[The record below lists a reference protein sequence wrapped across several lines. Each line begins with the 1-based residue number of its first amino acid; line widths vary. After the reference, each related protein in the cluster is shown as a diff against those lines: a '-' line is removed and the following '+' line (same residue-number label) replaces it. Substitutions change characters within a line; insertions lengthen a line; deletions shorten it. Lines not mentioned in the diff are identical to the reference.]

1 MVTSYLRMALRV
13 LRKRVGYTFI
23 NVFGLGIGAAV
34 CLLMLVFIQDE
45 RSYDRFHEKAER
57 TYRLTDHFALA
68 GRTYNTAGTP
78 FPWGPAL
85 QATFPEIEAMVRVL
99 KTGNVVDV
107 DNNRFVESNIFY
119 ADSNFFAVFDFTLRQ
134 GNPQTA
140 LQAPN
145 TVVLTEAMA
154 YKYFG
159 DVDPM
164 GQALVVGDTDTY
176 TVTGVLEDYPS
187 NSHFYPDFLV
197 SFTSY
202 SHPMIESWTRHV
214 ANYTFLVLPEDYDVA
229 ALEAQLPAFLSANMP
244 PELVEQRNYRPQ
256 LQPLTDIHLHSDLF
270 FEAEPN
276 GSITYVYLF
285 SAIAFFILLIA
296 CINFINL
303 ATARSVE
310 RAREV
315 GLRKVMG
322 AHRNQLIGQF
332 LGESTLLS
340 LLVLGLAIIVA
351 QLGRPLLS
359 DLVGRELVIQ
369 YNASVLLG
377 LATIGVFIGLVAGSY
392 PALFLSRF
400 QPALVLKGSVG
411 AQNRGGLLRKGLV
424 IFQFSISIILIAGTT
439 IIYHQLQYLE
449 QKELGF
455 QDEQVVLVPMGGAE
469 VQTNRE
475 AIKAELQQSAYIEEV
490 ATSSSVPGWGFPQQ
504 IFRPKGMP
512 SDEQL
517 ILPVMVV
524 DHDFLLTYDMEL
536 IDGRGFSRDFPTDS
550 SAFVIN
556 EAAAQ
561 KLGWHNGAVG
571 QTLEWWRGSG
581 SSSFALQ
588 KEGPVVGVVKDFH
601 FQSLHE
607 TIQPLIFH
615 IQPDGYGVFSIRVR
629 LEGMTETLAVIEQT
643 IKTYSPQHLFD
654 YSFMEDEF
662 AALYES
668 EQQLGRIFI
677 YFAVLAIVIACLG
690 LFGLASF
697 VTAQRTKEVGIRK
710 VLGATESGIL
720 ALLATDFMKLVG
732 AAALL
737 AIPIAYFSM
746 DRWLDNFA
754 FRVDLGVGT
763 FLFAVTLALFIALA
777 TVGYH
782 VLKSVRAN
790 PVDSLRYE

>member
-1 MVTSYLRMALRV
+1 MVSSYLRMALRV

-45 RSYDRFHEKAER
+45 RSYDRFHDNADQI
-57 TYRLTDHFALA
+57 YRLTDHFSLA
-68 GRTYNTAGTP
+68 GRSYNTAGTP
-78 FPWGPAL
+78 FPWGPAM
-85 QATFPEIEAMVRVL
+85 QATFPEIEDMVRLL
-99 KTGNVVDV
+99 KTGNVVEV
-107 DNNRFVESNIFY
+107 ENNRFSESNVFY
-119 ADSNFFAVFDFTLRQ
+119 ADSNFFDVFSFTLLQ
-134 GNPQTA
+134 GNPETA
-140 LQAPN
+140 LDAPN
-145 TVVLTEAMA
+145 TLVLTETMA
-154 YKYFG
+154 QKYFSTT
-159 DVDPM
+159 DVM
-164 GQALVVGDTDTY
+164 GRTLILNETETY
-176 TVTGVLEDYPS
+176 TVTGILEDYPS

-197 SFTSY
+197 SFSSY
-202 SHPMIESWTRHV
+202 SHPMFESWTRHV
-214 ANYTFLVLPEDYDVA
+214 ANYTFFVLTEGTDTA
-229 ALEAQLPAFLSANMP
+229 ALQAQFPAFLAANMS
-244 PELVEQRNYRPQ
+244 PELVEQRNYQPQ
-256 LQPLTDIHLHSDLF
+256 LQPLTDIHLHSQLI

-276 GSITYVYLF
+276 GSIVYVYLF

-322 AHRNQLIGQF
+322 AHRGQLIGQF
-332 LGESTLLS
+332 LGESILLS
-340 LLVLGLAIIVA
+340 VLVLVLAIVVA
-351 QLGRPLLS
+351 ELGRPLLS
-359 DLVGRELVIQ
+359 DLVGRDLSIQ
-369 YNASVLLG
+369 YNASVVLG
-377 LATIGVFIGLVAGSY
+377 LLAIGGFIGLVAGSY

-400 QPALVLKGSVG
+400 QPALVLKGSVSS
-411 AQNRGGLLRKGLV
+411 QNRGGLLRKGLV
-424 IFQFSISIILIAGTT
+424 IFQFCISIMLIAGTL
-439 IIYHQLQYLE
+439 IIHNQLQYLDH
-449 QKELGF
+449 KELGF
-455 QDEQVVLVPMGGAE
+455 DEEQIVLVPMGTAE
-469 VQTNRE
+469 VAANR
-475 AIKAELQQSAYIEEV
+475 ASIKAELEQMTSIEQV

-504 IFRPKGMP
+504 IFRPKGIP
-512 SDEQL
+512 ADEQL

-524 DHDFLLTYDMEL
+524 DHDFLTTYGMEL
-536 IDGRGFSRDFPTDS
+536 AEGRGFSRDFATDS

-556 EAAAQ
+556 EAAAR
-561 KLGWHNGAVG
+561 KLGWHDGAVG
-571 QTLEWWRGSG
+571 ETLEWWRGSG

-615 IQPDGYGVFSIRVR
+615 IQPDGYGVFSIRIR
-629 LEGMTETLAVIEQT
+629 PENMAETLAVIEET
-643 IKTYSPQHLFD
+643 IASYSPQHLFD
-654 YSFMEDEF
+654 YSFMSDDF
-662 AALYES
+662 AQLYES

-677 YFAVLAIVIACLG
+677 YFAMLAIVIACLG

-710 VLGATESGIL
+710 VLGATDSSIL
-720 ALLATDFMKLVG
+720 ALLATDFMKLV
-732 AAALL
+732 AVASVL
-737 AIPIAYFSM
+737 AVPIAYFGM

-754 FRVDLGVGT
+754 FRVDLGLGT
-763 FLFAVTLALFIALA
+763 FLVAVTLALLIALG